1 MNELAVIVEAFHFI
15 RPLWLLLLPLIAA
28 LWWVVRRARS
38 RRDVPMDGLA
48 PHLRAALTVGGSA
61 YRRLRPI
68 DGVALTLALL
78 ALGAAGPT
86 WSRMPDPF
94 VAQSAPVV
102 VVLEVTPSME
112 EKDVAP
118 SRLERGK
125 QKIRDLLELRAGAR
139 TALVA
144 YAGSA
149 HGVVPMTEDPAV
161 MTPYLAGLAP
171 DVMPNEGERAG
182 DALALAVDLLA
193 QESSPGG
200 VLFVAD
206 GVDPA
211 DVATLTGPDAPAL
224 AVLAMLPEG
233 TSDRGLDELPAEM
246 VVTVT
251 PDDGDIRRIDGMLN
265 AAYRQAMLENT
276 DQPWL
281 DRGHWLGW
289 PAALLTLIW
298 FRRGWT
304 MRWAA
309 AVLLAA
315 AFAGPA
321 PARADGV
328 VDWFLTPDQQG
339 RLAFQQNDFSRAGEL
354 FTDPLW
360 RGYALYR
367 DGQYETAVE
376 VLDRVETA
384 QAAFI
389 QGMAHIKSRT
399 YRDGVRAF
407 ETALE
412 RDPDYPNAEAN
423 LAVAR
428 EIVDYVERARE
439 QSDTGEEA
447 GIGADDVVIDN
458 ESGRGAET
466 EMEAPEEGG
475 DGGLLTTDQWMST
488 VDTRTGDFLRQRFA
502 IEAARRQ
509 APAAADAGAGAP
521 AAAPAE
527 GEGGTAE

>member
-1 MNELAVIVEAFHFI
+1 MNELAVIIGAFHFI
-15 RPLWLLLLPLIAA
+15 RPLWLLLLPLVAA
-28 LWWVVRRARS
+28 LWWVVRRARA
-38 RRDVPMDGLA
+38 RRDVPTDGLA
-48 PHLRAALTVGGSA
+48 PHLRAALTVGGSEL
-61 YRRLRPI
+61 RRLRPI

-102 VVLEVTPSME
+102 VVLEVTPSMA

-161 MTPYLAGLAP
+161 MTPYLAGLVP
-171 DVMPNEGERAG
+171 DVMPKEGDRAG
-182 DALALAVDLLA
+182 DALALASDLLA
-193 QESSPGG
+193 AESSPGG
-200 VLFVAD
+200 VLLLAD
-206 GVDPA
+206 GIDPA
-211 DVATLTGPDAPAL
+211 DVATLSAPEARAL

-233 TSDRGLDELPAEM
+233 TRDRGLDGLPAGT

-251 PDDGDIRRIDGMLN
+251 PDDSDIRQIDGMLN

-281 DRGHWLGW
+281 DRGHWLAW

-309 AVLLAA
+309 AVVLTLGLAV
-315 AFAGPA
+315 PV
-321 PARADGV
+321 PARAEGV

-339 RLAFQQNDFSRAGEL
+339 RLAYQRNDFSRAAEL

-384 QAAFI
+384 EAAFI
-389 QGMAHIKSRT
+389 QGMAQIKSRS
-399 YRDGVRAF
+399 YRDGVRSF
-407 ETALE
+407 ETALT
-412 RDPDYPNAEAN
+412 RDPDYPDAEAN

-428 EIVDYVERARE
+428 EIVDYIERVRE
-439 QSDTGEEA
+439 QSDTGEDS
-447 GIGADDVVIDN
+447 GIGADEVVLDN

-466 EMEAPEEGG
+466 EMAVPQES
-475 DGGLLTTDQWMST
+475 DGTGLLTTEQWMNT

-502 IEAARRQ
+502 IEAARRE
-509 APAAADAGAGAP
+509 APPATDDAGASP
-521 AAAPAE
+521 
-527 GEGGTAE
+527 

>member
-1 MNELAVIVEAFHFI
+1 MTELAVIVDAFHFI
-15 RPLWLLLLPLIAA
+15 RPLWLLLLPLVAV
-28 LWWVVRRARS
+28 LWWAVRRGRK
-38 RRDVPMDGLA
+38 RRDVPTDGLA
-48 PHLRAALTVGGSA
+48 PHLHAALTVGGSEQ
-61 YRRLRPI
+61 RRLRPI
-68 DGVALTLALL
+68 DGVALTLAFL

-112 EKDVAP
+112 AKDVAP

-161 MTPYLAGLAP
+161 MTPYLDGLVP
-171 DVMPNEGERAG
+171 DVMPTEGDQAN
-182 DALALAVDLLA
+182 DALTLAADLLA
-193 QESSPGG
+193 QETSPGG

-206 GVDPA
+206 GLEPA
-211 DVATLTGPDAPAL
+211 DVGALASPDAPAL

-233 TSDRGLDELPAEM
+233 TDERGLDGLPAGT

-281 DRGHWLGW
+281 DRGHWLAW

-309 AVLLAA
+309 AALLAA
-315 AFAGPA
+315 GLAGPA
-321 PARADGV
+321 PARAEGV

-339 RLAFQQNDFSRAGEL
+339 RLAFQQNDFSRAAEL

-367 DGQYETAVE
+367 DGQYETAIE

-412 RDPDYPNAEAN
+412 RDPDYPSAEAN

-428 EIVDYVERARE
+428 EIVDYIERVRE
-439 QSDTGEEA
+439 QSDTGEDS
-447 GIGADDVVIDN
+447 GMGADEVVLDN
-458 ESGRGAET
+458 ESGHGAET
-466 EMEAPEEGG
+466 EMATPEDGG
-475 DGGLLTTDQWMST
+475 DAGLLTTEQWMNT

-502 IEAARRQ
+502 IEAARRETPVT
-509 APAAADAGAGAP
+509 ATDD
-521 AAAPAE
+521 AE
-527 GEGGTAE
+527 GASP